1 MSLRHY
7 YRPSWRPLATDP
19 AVEFTD
25 FVRLY
30 TFDMASNAEEGSVAT
45 SRMVVDDPL
54 GALDFPPLTRI
65 WSVETEVADSSNTY
79 VHHGYIAERVVK
91 RGTST
96 LTSAARVWELTVV
109 DENSVLTR
117 RVLSSPNANRPAE
130 TDVARVLWLAN
141 EADGQLLIDTTEFV
155 FAAGPVSMDAVDY
168 RGQTGADVLSDC
180 SQASGKNWYA
190 YFKEGTGTGLWYGS
204 EEHTAR
210 ESGIRLSNVLSDIAA
225 DPNCYAIGQGDDTF
239 LSRDPS
245 RLVSGVWYHYTGG
258 GVYVRNSSLFSQI
271 GLHDQVH
278 ASANV
283 KTLAKAQARAQRY
296 LDENDTEDDRITTT
310 VYLPASKVNWVK
322 EGYRIRFRASHLPGY
337 ENEVWLRIYTC
348 SKAQISE
355 HITIDGGPAYKVTLE
370 MGTSTIPATPIPNTS
385 PASAI
390 LYHPKNFGGGGI
402 MPLIRWEGT
411 GDSPPAGCVAIPLQG
426 SLAYVT
432 DGTAPTAPYR
442 GFQALGDG
450 SLTITFRADDIA
462 AVVNNVT
469 CTASIV
475 VNGAAVATDVHSTT
489 GGGFPY
495 GHSSSWDF
503 STTVSVV
510 NGDVIEAKF
519 SSTWGSTMT
528 VPSGAGISSL
538 KLLVSGDL
546 T

>member
-7 YRPSWRPLATDP
+7 YRPSWRPLSTDP
-19 AVEFTD
+19 AVEFTSG
-25 FVRLY
+25 VQLY
-30 TFDMASNAEEGSVAT
+30 TFDMASNAEEGSVAS
-45 SRMVVDDPL
+45 SRMVVDDPA

-65 WSVETEVADSSNTY
+65 WSVETEVADSSNTF
-79 VHHGYIAERVVK
+79 VHHGYIAERVIK

-117 RVLSSPNANRPAE
+117 RVLSNPNANRPAE
-130 TDVARVLWLAN
+130 TDYERVLWLCN

-155 FAAGPVSMDAVDY
+155 FGASPVSMDAVDY

-190 YFKEGTGTGLWYGS
+190 YFKEGTGTGVWYGS

-225 DPNCYAIGQGDDTF
+225 DPNCYPIGQGDDTF

-245 RLVSGVWYHYTGG
+245 RMVSGVWYQYANG
-258 GVYVRNSSLFSQI
+258 GVYVRNSSLFSRI

-278 ASANV
+278 SSLNV

-322 EGYRIRFRASHLPGY
+322 EGYRIRFRATHLPGY
-337 ENEVWLRIYTC
+337 ESEVWLRIYTC

-370 MGTSTIPATPIPNTS
+370 MGTSTIPATPVPSTFT
-385 PASAI
+385 ASAI

-402 MPLIRWEGT
+402 MPNVRWEGT
-411 GDSPPAGCVAIPLQG
+411 GDSPPSGCALVPKQG
-426 SLAYVT
+426 SLSYVT
-432 DGTAPTAPYR
+432 DGTGGVTAPYR
-442 GFQALGDG
+442 GVQATGSG
-450 SLTITFRADDIA
+450 SLTVTFKADDVA
-462 AVVNNVT
+462 GVTGSVT
-469 CTASIV
+469 CTPAIR
-475 VNGAAVATDVHSTT
+475 VNGVIVASSPHTE
-489 GGGFPY
+489 GGGLRT
-495 GHSSSWDF
+495 HNILWNF
-503 STTVSVV
+503 STTVSVSS
-510 NGDVIEAKF
+510 GDIIDAYF
-519 SSTWGSTMT
+519 NSSWGSSMT
-528 VPSGAGISSL
+528 VPSGTSADYTLTISGSL
-538 KLLVSGDL
+538 